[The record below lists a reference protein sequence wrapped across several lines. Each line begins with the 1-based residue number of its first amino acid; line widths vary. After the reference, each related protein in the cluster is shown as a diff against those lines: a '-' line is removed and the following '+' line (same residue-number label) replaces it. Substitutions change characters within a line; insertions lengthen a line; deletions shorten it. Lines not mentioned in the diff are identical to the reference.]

1 MCHNFVLV
9 YLSNISF
16 YVYSRTTNIPFS
28 DVSHIKFS
36 LFTVCS
42 VVISILD
49 SPISE
54 EHHQLYRPY
63 KNSNNIHFRS

>member
-1 MCHNFVLV
+1 MAKKQKVGGSMCHNFVLV

-42 VVISILD
+42 VAISILD

-54 EHHQLYRPY
+54 GTSSAL
-63 KNSNNIHFRS
+63 